1 MYGMRLSTRD
11 LWMFSE
17 TLAAIIASGCP
28 LAGAVESLARDVS
41 AGRLR
46 RALLKLSLALR
57 EGQSFSAALSAQ
69 PGAFPAT
76 FIAAVEAGERTDQLK
91 PVVEQLAEHY
101 SASHE
106 TRQRLSSALLYPL
119 VLTVALLAV
128 FGMVLSIL
136 PAFDLMYHEMEIEL
150 PSMTRTAL
158 FLGRHSAGALLTV
171 VAAGA
176 GALCLLAS
184 AYRVWPVRVGFEWV
198 VLRTPIL
205 GPFLRTTALRH
216 LCQTTGMLM
225 TAGEPLSTSLGHAAA
240 SSPSVL
246 FAAAIRRL
254 CSIVEQGGHVSD
266 GMERRRLFPRHF
278 VWLISTAERRGDL
291 PETLCAVADSLHRT
305 SGRHLS
311 LLITLASPAYLIFIL
326 VPLIGFVVTA
336 MLAPL
341 VRLMVSIGA

>member
-1 MYGMRLSTRD
+1 
-11 LWMFSE
+11 MFSE

-28 LAGAVESLARDVS
+28 LAGAVESMARDVS
-41 AGRLR
+41 GARLR
-46 RALLKLSLALR
+46 QALLKLSRALR
-57 EGQSFSAALSAQ
+57 EGQCLSAALSAQ
-69 PGAFPAT
+69 SGVFPAA
-76 FIAAVEAGERTDQLK
+76 FIAAVEAGERTNQLK
-91 PVVEQLAEHY
+91 PAIEQLAEHY
-101 SASHE
+101 RASHD
-106 TRQRLSSALLYPL
+106 TRQKLSSALLYPL

-128 FGMVLSIL
+128 FGIVLSIL
-136 PAFDLMYHEMEIEL
+136 PAFDLMYREMDIEL

-158 FLGRHSAGALLTV
+158 FLGRHSGRVLLSV

-176 GALCLLAS
+176 GAVCLLAF
-184 AYRVWPVRVGFEWV
+184 ACRVRITRMGLEWIL
-198 VLRTPIL
+198 LRAPIL
-205 GPFLRTTALRH
+205 GPFLRSTALRH
-216 LCQTTGMLM
+216 FCQTTGMLM
-225 TAGEPLSTSLGHAAA
+225 TAGEPLLASVEHASA

-254 CSIVEQGGHVSD
+254 CSIAEQGGNIAD

-291 PETLCAVADSLHRT
+291 PETLCTVASTLHHA

-336 MLAPL
+336 TLAPL
-341 VRLMVSIGA
+341 VRIMASIGA